1 MQSGES
7 GPTSWKVKA
16 AMDSSAQTV
25 EAGETVYNE
34 NQGAYSVLAEFCGY
48 AQMED
53 ILSIF
58 VEKLL

>member
-1 MQSGES
+1 
-7 GPTSWKVKA
+7 
-16 AMDSSAQTV
+16 MDSSAQAV

>member
-1 MQSGES
+1 
-7 GPTSWKVKA
+7 
-16 AMDSSAQTV
+16 MDSSAQAV

-34 NQGAYSVLAEFCGY
+34 NQGAYAVLAEFCGY